1 MIKKILVVLDSS
13 KPGLMAQKY
22 AMEMTTKYK
31 ASLTGL
37 AILDTPWIT
46 AAQPEPLGGAAFKV
60 HRDDV
65 VLRQSQE
72 HVEYLLAEFKKDAL
86 VAQIEFQGVE
96 AEGFPAVEIEK
107 LSHEHDIIVIGKTTD
122 LHFELD
128 ENTDITVKHVA
139 RDNPRPLILVP
150 ENVPKTNRIMV
161 AYDGSLQA
169 SRSLHMF
176 LLLGLAKGHEMHIV
190 CSHKLVDKAEVVAKR
205 AVRMCE
211 SHGIKSTYHPLEM
224 PSGAIADHLLNTVK
238 ELDVSMLVMGGFSHT
253 LIRETF
259 FGSCTKTLMKNTTVP
274 LFMFH

>member
-13 KPGLMAQKY
+13 KPGLTAQQY
-22 AMEMTTKYK
+22 AMDMATRYK
-31 ASLTGL
+31 ASLSGL

-72 HVEYLLAEFKKDAL
+72 HVEYLLAEFKKDAQT
-86 VAQIEFQGVE
+86 AKIEFQGVE

-122 LHFELD
+122 FHFELD
-128 ENTDITVKHVA
+128 EDTDITVRHVA

-176 LLLGLAKGHEMHIV
+176 LLLGLAKDHELHIV
-190 CSHKLVDKAEVVAKR
+190 SSNKLIDKAVVVAKR

-211 SHGIKSTYHPLEM
+211 AYGIKTTYHPLEM
-224 PSGAIADHLLNTVK
+224 PGGSVAEHLLDKVK
-238 ELDVSMLVMGGFSHT
+238 ELDASMLVVGGFSHT
-253 LIRETF
+253 LIHETL
-259 FGSCTKTLMKNTTVP
+259 FGSCTKALMKNTTVP